1 MEIKQFQDSRN
12 SKLAE
17 FEKGYNFLKTQYSST
32 LLSAIQEPD
41 PAAQQQLISRVLE
54 LNGELSSQ
62 VRSILSDLNQGSG
75 SFDPKTLD
83 DLTNDLIEYQKQYQ
97 EIQNNKDRLQTLK
110 IIYSTNKQKL
120 KETEF
125 MYNMYLAALIVLT
138 LLVIYYV
145 MRTTSISDTVSSI
158 AVQAGGL
165 RWR

>member
-1 MEIKQFQDSRN
+1 MEIKEFQDSRN
-12 SKLAE
+12 AKLAE
-17 FEKGYNFLKTQYSST
+17 FQKAYNFLKTEYSST
-32 LLSAIQEPD
+32 LLSAIQESD

-62 VRSILSDLNQGSG
+62 VRSILSDLNQGSD
-75 SFDPKTLD
+75 SFNPKTLD

-110 IIYSTNKQKL
+110 LIYSTNKEKL

-125 MYNMYLAALIVLT
+125 MYNMYLAALILVT

-145 MRTTSISDTVSSI
+145 IRTQALTDTVGSI
-158 AVQAGGL
+158 VTQVAGK